1 MIFRPAVGRAVTD
14 VARRVGSPVED
25 QAGGLPMH
33 PSELESRIFQLR
45 ARVRRLLALHGLSL
59 LVALLVPLVIVAVL
73 ADWLIHLDA
82 AVRMAL
88 LLGLIGL
95 GGWLAYRHVITPLVV
110 RFRDLDIALR
120 IERRWPGLND
130 RLASTVQFFRI
141 ATTTTGSARP
151 PCARRRSGRRW
162 KRRARSTS
170 ARPSIAARR
179 SGCSG
184 GRRGGRGR
192 APPRG
197 GLAPAERDRP
207 AAALPADGRR
217 PLAQQTH
224 LSLVDAETR
233 GPWRAASRSRWPSP
247 WPAGRAPL
255 VGVGDLPLRQWRECH
270 RGLSGLQEGG
280 LFRGRIESVTRPF
293 TFSVAA
299 GDDSTS
305 IRDVAVKVVPPPTLT
320 DLTIR
325 LISPPYTGLPEQTL
339 ASGRTQVRAVEGTR
353 VMIEARANKP
363 IETASLHLGEKS
375 AGAPMSSTRL
385 DGC

>member
-1 MIFRPAVGRAVTD
+1 
-14 VARRVGSPVED
+14 
-25 QAGGLPMH
+25 MH

-59 LVALLVPLVIVAVL
+59 VVALLVPLVIVAVL

-141 ATTTTGSARP
+141 AADDDRLGSPALREATVRQTMEETALDRLP
-151 PCARRRSGRRW
+151 RGRRSPPG
-162 KRRARSTS
+162 APG
-170 ARPSIAARR
+170 A
-179 SGCSG
+179 GMG
-184 GRRGGRGR
+184 VGVGRGR

-217 PLAQQTH
+217 PLAPA
-224 LSLVDAETR
+224 DAPEPGRRRDAADRGARRAVRAGRRR
-233 GPWRAASRSRWPSP
+233 GPRGER
-247 WPAGRAPL
+247 PL
-255 VGVGDLPLRQWRECH
+255 VGVGDLPLRRMARASPRPSGRK
-270 RGLSGLQEGG
+270 RGAS
-280 LFRGRIESVTRPF
+280 S
-293 TFSVAA
+293 AA
-299 GDDSTS
+299 GSS
-305 IRDVAVKVVPPPTLT
+305 RSRARSPSRSRRG
-320 DLTIR
+320 TIR
-325 LISPPYTGLPEQTL
+325 PRSATSP
-339 ASGRTQVRAVEGTR
+339 
-353 VMIEARANKP
+353 
-363 IETASLHLGEKS
+363 
-375 AGAPMSSTRL
+375 
-385 DGC
+385 